1 VLTLTDSATAEIRNL
16 IANNPE
22 VPDDAGVRI
31 ATTPDGSNL
40 SLTLALV
47 PSEDD
52 AVLDEG
58 GARVFL
64 EPTAAELLDDKALH
78 AAVDE
83 QGQVQFALAD
93 AP

>member
-1 VLTLTDSATAEIRNL
+1 VLTLTESATTEIRNL

-31 ATTPDGSNL
+31 ATTPDGANL

-52 AVLDEG
+52 AVLTER

-78 AAVDE
+78 AAADE
-83 QGQVQFALAD
+83 QGQVQFALTEA
-93 AP
+93 

>member
-1 VLTLTDSATAEIRNL
+1 VLTLTESATTEIRNL

-22 VPDDAGVRI
+22 VPDEAGVRI
-31 ATTPDGSNL
+31 ATTPDGTNL

-52 AVLDEG
+52 AVLTEG

-83 QGQVQFALAD
+83 QGQVQFALAE